1 MLEIVQKVLLILI
14 VFSSAASLFLL
25 LVTRNVFRKNALSP
39 QTTTEKLP
47 PVSILK
53 PLRGEDP
60 ELEQNLEAFFSQDYP
75 EYEIIFA
82 CEDTDDSALAVV
94 QAIQK
99 RFQQIPVKVKADKT
113 SYGYNPK
120 VNNLIRA
127 YSAASYNIILT
138 GDSDVRPPRNYLRM
152 IVTELLKDNNKMVV
166 NPIYGRGDSSLGS
179 ILETLHLNSLILSGI
194 AFLSI
199 YRKKLAGFGKSMLF
213 RKSDL
218 ETVGG
223 FIGLKDF
230 FAEDY
235 VLAERI
241 SKLPGKCHIARMLLP
256 CITSQRSLQQ
266 FINRHGRWA
275 QARRR
280 IAGWS
285 YPAELLA
292 NPVWWGLLYAAIN
305 LFSWAGVRV
314 FALAAIFKILLDGY
328 QGMAV
333 AKNRKLASYF
343 LIPLKDLLTGIIWF
357 YPLVTD
363 TVYWR
368 GVRLRVTAGT
378 ELKEAGRRKVLGV
391 RLPNISIRRWLSH
404 SDS

>member
-1 MLEIVQKVLLILI
+1 MQKVLLILI
-14 VFSSAASLFLL
+14 VFSSTASLFLV
-25 LVTRNVFRKNALSP
+25 LVTSIVFRKNTPSSKS
-39 QTTTEKLP
+39 TSEKLP

-60 ELEQNLEAFFSQDYP
+60 ELEENLEAFFVQDYP

-82 CEDTDDSALAVV
+82 CEDKDDPALRIV
-94 QAIQK
+94 QALQK
-99 RFQQIPVKVKADKT
+99 RFPQIPVKVKTDKA

-127 YSAASYNIILT
+127 YAVASHDIILT
-138 GDSDVRPPRNYLRM
+138 GDSDVRPPRNYLRT
-152 IVTELLKDNNKMVV
+152 IVAELLKDNNKMVV
-166 NPIYGRGDSSLGS
+166 NPIYGQGDNSLGS
-179 ILETLHLNSLILSGI
+179 ILETLHLNSLILSGL
-194 AFLSI
+194 ALLTI

-213 RKSDL
+213 RRADL
-218 ETVGG
+218 EAAGG
-223 FIGLKDF
+223 FTALKDF

-241 SKLPGKCHIARMLLP
+241 SRPPGRCHISGMLLP

-285 YPAELLA
+285 YPSELLA
-292 NPVWWGLLYAAIN
+292 NPIWWGLLYGVTN
-305 LFSWAGVRV
+305 LFNWAGVKV
-314 FALAAIFKILLDGY
+314 FVLATIFKILLDGY
-328 QGMAV
+328 QGMTV
-333 AKNRKLASYF
+333 GKNQQLANY
-343 LIPLKDLLTGIIWF
+343 LLVPLKDFLLGIIWF
-357 YPLVTD
+357 YPLITD

-378 ELKEAGRRKVLGV
+378 ELKEAGRRKILGV
-391 RLPNISIRRWLSH
+391 RLPKISIRRWLSR

>member
-1 MLEIVQKVLLILI
+1 VQKALLFLI
-14 VFSSAASLFLL
+14 VFSSVASLFLV
-25 LVTRNVFRKNALSP
+25 LVTRIVFRKNSLSP
-39 QTTTEKLP
+39 QSTSEKLP
-47 PVSILK
+47 PVSVLK

-60 ELEQNLEAFFSQDYP
+60 ELEQNLEPFFQQDYQ

-82 CEDTDDSALAVV
+82 CEDTADPALRVV
-94 QAIQK
+94 QALQK
-99 RFQQIPVKVKADKT
+99 RFPQLPVKVKADKT

-127 YSAASYNIILT
+127 YSVASYGIILT
-138 GDSDVRPPRNYLRM
+138 GDSDVRPPRNYLRT

-166 NPIYGRGDSSLGS
+166 NPIYGRGDNSLGS

-194 AFLSI
+194 ALLTI

-218 ETVGG
+218 ETAGG

-235 VLAERI
+235 VLADRI
-241 SKLPGKCHIARMLLP
+241 ARLPGECHIARILLP

-285 YPAELLA
+285 YVSELLA
-292 NPVWWGLLYAAIN
+292 NPIWWGLLYLAVN
-305 LFSWAGVRV
+305 LFSGAGVKV
-314 FALAAIFKILLDGY
+314 FLSCAIFKILLDGY
-328 QGMAV
+328 QGV
-333 AKNRKLASYF
+333 TIAKNRQLATY
-343 LIPLKDLLTGIIWF
+343 LLVPLKDLLTGIIWF

-378 ELKEAGRRKVLGV
+378 ELKEAGRRKILGV
-391 RLPNISIRRWLSH
+391 RLPKISIRRWLRH